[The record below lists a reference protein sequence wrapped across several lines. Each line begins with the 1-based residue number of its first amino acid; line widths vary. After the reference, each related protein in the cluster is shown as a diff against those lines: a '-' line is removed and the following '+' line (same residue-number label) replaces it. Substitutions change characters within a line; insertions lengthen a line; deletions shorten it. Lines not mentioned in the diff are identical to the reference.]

1 MVEQRFNG
9 FIRIRPANPTG
20 PIRQRN
26 GPPIQAVMQG
36 GRAVISEQGQ
46 MPSNMISLAERMVF
60 SDSFKPIYAEGM
72 DMVEEAASYLDG
84 EGREDARNLS
94 RVAATLYAAES
105 MRLTTRLMQIASW
118 LLLQRAARSGEMTR
132 QQVSAEKAKVRLDT
146 PSAGEIAQGWSELPA
161 AFMELVER
169 SMRLQARVRRMDRE
183 VYGEVVSLQ
192 GVPRGNPVS
201 EQIVLLKTA
210 FGAS

>member
-1 MVEQRFNG
+1 M
-9 FIRIRPANPTG
+9 
-20 PIRQRN
+20 
-26 GPPIQAVMQG
+26 QAVMQG
-36 GRAVISEQGQ
+36 DRAVISEQRQ

-60 SDSFKPIYAEGM
+60 SDSFKPIYSQGM

-84 EGREDARNLS
+84 EGREEARNLS
-94 RVAATLYAAES
+94 RIAATLYAAES

-118 LLLQRAARSGEMTR
+118 LLLQRAARNGEMNR

-146 PSAGEIAQGWSELPA
+146 PSAGEGAPGWSELPA
-161 AFMELVER
+161 AFAELVER

-183 VYGEVVSLQ
+183 VYGDVVSLQ
-192 GVPRGNPVS
+192 ANPQGNPVS

>member
-9 FIRIRPANPTG
+9 FIRIRLAYPTG
-20 PIRQRN
+20 RIRQRN

-36 GRAVISEQGQ
+36 GRAVISEQSQ

-105 MRLTTRLMQIASW
+105 MRLTTRLMQVASW
-118 LLLQRAARSGEMTR
+118 LLLQRAARNAGPNCLQHSWSWSNVPCAFRRVCAVWT
-132 QQVSAEKAKVRLDT
+132 AKFTVK
-146 PSAGEIAQGWSELPA
+146 WSRCRASHVAIRFPN
-161 AFMELVER
+161 R
-169 SMRLQARVRRMDRE
+169 SYCSKLLLALHNDRSCAPF
-183 VYGEVVSLQ
+183 VAHVSLLFTFLLS
-192 GVPRGNPVS
+192 S
-201 EQIVLLKTA
+201 ESV
-210 FGAS
+210 

>member
-1 MVEQRFNG
+1 M
-9 FIRIRPANPTG
+9 
-20 PIRQRN
+20 
-26 GPPIQAVMQG
+26 QAAMQG

-84 EGREDARNLS
+84 EGREEARNLS

-105 MRLTTRLMQIASW
+105 MRLTTRLMQVASW
-118 LLLQRAARSGEMTR
+118 LLLQRAARNGEMSR
-132 QQVSAEKAKVRLDT
+132 QQVAAEKAKVRLDT

-161 AFMELVER
+161 AFRELVER

-192 GVPRGNPVS
+192 GVSRGNPVS

>member
-1 MVEQRFNG
+1 M
-9 FIRIRPANPTG
+9 
-20 PIRQRN
+20 
-26 GPPIQAVMQG
+26 QAVTQG
-36 GRAVISEQGQ
+36 GRAVISEQRQ

-60 SDSFKPIYAEGM
+60 SDSFKPIYSQGM

-84 EGREDARNLS
+84 EGREEARNLS

-118 LLLQRAARSGEMTR
+118 LLLQRAARNGEMNR

-146 PSAGEIAQGWSELPA
+146 PSAGEGAPGWNELPA
-161 AFMELVER
+161 AFAELVER

-183 VYGEVVSLQ
+183 VYGDVVSLQ
-192 GVPRGNPVS
+192 TNPHDNPVS